1 MIMKKLI
8 LLATFMVIVNIY
20 TRAQDTSIHQYVGKY
35 KFEGAEM
42 EALVAIDKE
51 ALTITVPAGTF
62 VLKRNAVDTFLIVD
76 RNSLVE
82 FRRGA
87 DKKVTMLLLYFN
99 TLILEGIRQK
109 DQ

>member
-1 MIMKKLI
+1 MKKLI

-62 VLKRNAVDTFLIVD
+62 VLKDAADTFLIVD

-82 FRRGA
+82 FR
-87 DKKVTMLLLYFN
+87 KF
-99 TLILEGIRQK
+99 
-109 DQ
+109 